1 MDIEFSCEHLS
12 AGMSVE
18 ATLNSVQNLFG
29 WLADS
34 HMVRQGTQVRA

>member
-18 ATLNSVQNLFG
+18 ATLDCAKSL
-29 WLADS
+29 WLVD
-34 HMVRQGTQVRA
+34 